1 MLYSLHH
8 YSKLIGLFNS
18 LEKCRDTANGLISN
32 NFADSKDLLI
42 REYKHNSLFR
52 TKDIHL
58 DLEFSDDEYEPDS
71 DSETSDGDLQIEDE
85 EEDDEEEDE
94 EEEEED
100 EEEKLDEEELKKL
113 AEISKR
119 LNILKK
125 EKERM
130 ENSKNT
136 YDVDIKLYERFKKE
150 LKENENFEIP
160 EMFREKYKI
169 MDKLFNENNLTWQ
182 TFVENYDPQFSDNSY
197 MNLFDDQ
204 NDNCLTKKENTKVSE
219 VII

>member
-32 NFADSKDLLI
+32 NFANSKDLLI
-42 REYKHNSLFR
+42 REYKHNSLFK
-52 TKDIHL
+52 TKDINL

-71 DSETSDGDLQIEDE
+71 DSETSDGDLHNED
-85 EEDDEEEDE
+85 DDEEEDE
-94 EEEEED
+94 DEDEEEEEEEEDEED

-136 YDVDIKLYERFKKE
+136 YDVDIKLYERFKNE
-150 LKENENFEIP
+150 LKDNENFEIP

-182 TFVENYDPQFSDNSY
+182 TFVENYDPKFSNNS
-197 MNLFDDQ
+197 
-204 NDNCLTKKENTKVSE
+204 S
-219 VII
+219 